1 MPQTGFFGPDEFEAE
16 HMLHLVGLQQ
26 RQQEFLSHRD
36 VDMGSQKFIVGVIR
50 FVTVLHWI
58 TKTVQRMFF
67 YYL

>member
-1 MPQTGFFGPDEFEAE
+1 
-16 HMLHLVGLQQ
+16 MLHLVGLQQ